1 MAGFSLQQRLEQ
13 ARRRQF
19 VGRVSERD
27 RLRATLSEPELPFSV
42 LYVFGPGGIGKT
54 TLLREYS
61 YIAHELG
68 VQSARLD
75 GRPERPTTSA
85 SGGSVSAWPRAAR
98 KKSGA
103 ASMWRPSS

>member
-1 MAGFSLQQRLEQ
+1 MAGYSLQQRLEQ

-54 TLLREYS
+54 SLLREYS
-61 YIAHELG
+61 YIAHELSM
-68 VQSARLD
+68 QSARLD
-75 GRPERPTTSA
+75 GGQPAGTHTNL
-85 SGGSVSAWPRAAR
+85 AR
-98 KKSGA
+98 REFSKTA
-103 ASMWRPSS
+103 YQ